1 MGSDLR
7 LTGLASG
14 MDWQPIV
21 EKLLELEALPKKRL
35 ESEKDENLAKVSDLG
50 VLKSQ
55 LDTLKGAASSL
66 QNKDLFDARKVT
78 LSDNESGL
86 TASASTGALTGDF
99 KIEVVSLATQTKI
112 SSSFRSNHKLSS
124 GLNLA
129 TSLKD
134 LPLSMQITTGTFT
147 ISGKTFNISSLDIP
161 LQDILDEVN
170 AVNGGVT
177 GVNPEG
183 DDSGITLSY
192 NQAEDKML
200 LDATDNGTGQA
211 NLIVLGSS
219 TDTSNFLEA
228 LKLVTEPQSGI
239 TKSTSALGVID
250 MQVSLASANFSGL
263 FSGLNSGLGNFFIG
277 EGEGAVRIDYD
288 VNNDSLSDLINRV
301 NNSSGNISMFYDP
314 VEDRFVV
321 RNNKTGSKAITLH
334 ESQDWDSMSEANS
347 GNGNILELMG
357 LAAPKNNIPE
367 FNPSDLGSYQKGD
380 YVQVSSD
387 DTSWLCLADNPS
399 SAPNPNSD
407 EWAQVIGGVCRSFA
421 QEVGTNSVIR
431 MNDGSLIYSLD
442 NEFSEGEHGFDGIA
456 FNVENLAIGDI
467 VSFKVE
473 KDASKAKE
481 AIDKFV
487 EEFNDAQEYIS
498 SLTKVNQ
505 DGDNVESSRFTGNQ
519 EINRLSSQLRR
530 IVFGGSNPHSESAT
544 TIDNA
549 NLTTSTNN
557 SSNDQIN
564 GIATQLGLNASDD
577 GYVIKVLKQE
587 PSNQEAYFEWDGSSW
602 NQTSPNFSTFRISN
616 IGMDFG
622 ISSNKIEITDSSL
635 LADVL
640 SESPEKVW
648 ALFSEEPVEEAYDTI
663 SQTNRSYQGITYSLD
678 DFIENFING
687 DSSTGYKGTYNSF
700 IERLE
705 RQNERIDEKMAR
717 LDSYLESREK
727 VLSEGFMRMEEMQ
740 SKMDT
745 QMQTIQNAFSN
756 KK

>member
-21 EKLLELEALPKKRL
+21 EKLLELEAIPKKRL

-55 LDTLKGAASSL
+55 LDSLKSSASSL
-66 QNKDLFDARKVT
+66 RNKDLFDARKVT
-78 LSDNESGL
+78 ISDEGSGL
-86 TASASTGALTGDF
+86 SASASTGAITGDF
-99 KIEVVSLATQTKI
+99 KIEVVSLARRTEI
-112 SSSFRSNHKLSS
+112 SSNFRSNHKLSS
-124 GLNLA
+124 GLDLSS
-129 TSLKD
+129 SLKD
-134 LPLSMQITTGTFT
+134 LPLSMDITTGTFT
-147 ISGKTFNISSLDIP
+147 ISGKTFNISSLDTT
-161 LQDILDEVN
+161 LQDVLNEVN
-170 AVNGGVT
+170 SVNGGVT

-183 DDSGITLSY
+183 DNSGITLSY
-192 NQAEDKML
+192 NQEEDKMF
-200 LDATDNGTGQA
+200 LDASDNGTGRA
-211 NLIVLGSS
+211 NFAVLGSS

-228 LKLVTEPQSGI
+228 LKLVSEPQYGI

-250 MQVSLASANFSGL
+250 MQVSLANANFSGL
-263 FSGLNSGLGNFFIG
+263 FTGLKSGLGNFFIG

-288 VNNDSLSDLINRV
+288 INNDSLSDLINRV
-301 NNSSGNISMFYDP
+301 NNSTGNISMFYDP

-321 RNNKTGSKAITLH
+321 RNSKTGSKAITLH
-334 ESQDWDSMSEANS
+334 ESHDWDSMSKANS

-357 LAAPKNNIPE
+357 LATPKHSLPE
-367 FNPSDLGSYQKGD
+367 YNPGDLGTYQKGD
-380 YVQVSSD
+380 YLQIPD
-387 DTSWLCLADNPS
+387 DGTSWLCLSDNPS
-399 SAPNPNSD
+399 SGPSPDSD
-407 EWAQVIGGVCRSFA
+407 EWAQVIGGVCKSFPE
-421 QEVGTNSVIR
+421 EVGTNSVIR
-431 MNDGSLIYSLD
+431 MNDGSLIYSFD
-442 NEFSEGEHGFDGIA
+442 NEFTGGEHGFDGVT
-456 FNVENLAIGDI
+456 FNVENLAIGN
-467 VSFKVE
+467 VVNFKVE
-473 KDASKAKE
+473 KDASRAKV
-481 AIDKFV
+481 AINKFV

-505 DGDNVESSRFTGNQ
+505 DGDNVQSSRFTGNQ

-530 IVFGGSNPHSESAT
+530 IVFGGANPHSESVT
-544 TIDNA
+544 TVDNA

-557 SSNDQIN
+557 ASNDQIN
-564 GIATQLGLNASDD
+564 GIASQLGLNASDD
-577 GYVIKVLKQE
+577 GYIIKVLKQE
-587 PSNQEAYFEWDGSSW
+587 PANESAYFEWDGSSW
-602 NQTSPNFSTFRISN
+602 KQTSPNFSTFRISN

-622 ISSNKIEITDSSL
+622 ISSNKIDITDSSL
-635 LADVL
+635 LEEAL
-640 SESPEKVW
+640 TENPEKVW
-648 ALFSEEPVEEAYDTI
+648 ALFSEEPVEDAYDTI

-717 LDSYLESREK
+717 LDSYLESRERI
-727 VLSEGFMRMEEMQ
+727 LSEGFMRMEEMQ

-745 QMQTIQNAFSN
+745 QMQTLENTFSN